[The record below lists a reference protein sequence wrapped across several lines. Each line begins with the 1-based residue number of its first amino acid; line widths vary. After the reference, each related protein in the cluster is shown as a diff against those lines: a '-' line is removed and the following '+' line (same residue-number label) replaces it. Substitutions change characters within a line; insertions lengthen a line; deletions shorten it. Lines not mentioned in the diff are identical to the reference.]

1 VSTTEVLVV
10 TDSDL
15 EVPAELDFLEVRAI
29 GPNGKEQRA
38 SGALSA
44 ERGLPRRVAL
54 RHATGN
60 LGPLHI
66 VASGQKSGREVVSRT
81 VDTAFQDGRQ
91 VVLHIALLRSCVGVA
106 CGQQTCTASGCASTE
121 IVGDDLPD
129 FGAEVVPSPLP
140 NDESMDASAHA
151 AAADDAG
158 TASGAEAAAARPAP
172 GETVGDGTEPVTT
185 VASATPDA
193 GVTAAAAP
201 PVLLADG
208 GAHDAG
214 QSARDASVDAATA
227 PMRDASVAGD
237 AGPIQPP
244 DGCVPSA
251 RCIRACQSAPRD
263 QQTKACA
270 CLLNCAQ

>member
-1 VSTTEVLVV
+1 VATTEVVVV

-38 SGALSA
+38 SGVLSA
-44 ERGLPRRVAL
+44 ERGLPRRVVL

-66 VASGQKSGREVVSRT
+66 VASGQKTGREVVSRT

-106 CGQQTCTASGCASTE
+106 CGQETCTASGCAPTE
-121 IVGDDLPD
+121 VVGDDLPD
-129 FGAEVVPSPLP
+129 LGAEAVPSRLP
-140 NDESMDASAHA
+140 SDPNMDASANA
-151 AAADDAG
+151 AGADEAGAASSAENALPRSVPGATMGD
-158 TASGAEAAAARPAP
+158 GAEP
-172 GETVGDGTEPVTT
+172 GTT

-193 GVTAAAAP
+193 GVSAQAAP
-201 PVLLADG
+201 PVLPADA

-214 QSARDASVDAATA
+214 QSARDASVDASMA
-227 PMRDASVAGD
+227 PAHDASVSGD
-237 AGPIQPP
+237 AGPILPM

-263 QQTKACA
+263 QQAKACA
-270 CLLNCAQ
+270 CLLSCAQ